1 MDVLGRS
8 HDTIKQYYIM
18 TQISCERIQMACIF
32 QLSQVDFFFECL
44 VETLDNGI
52 ITSNMNKSQGA
63 KLVSGKGQF
72 L

>member
-1 MDVLGRS
+1 
-8 HDTIKQYYIM
+8 M